1 MTEMFAK
8 NIKALSAKNPALA
21 ERVKNASPIPELAVA
36 QSRSGHPVPKIGAL
50 ALHSPYHPE
59 TEGEKFSAL
68 APPGGETALVVFGL
82 GFGYHLEKIVERPG
96 RIIVIEPSPAVIR
109 AAFERR
115 DLTGIIG
122 RADIALPEDFA
133 DMAPRINPLKT
144 EWLSHEPSARIF
156 RSDLDP
162 LLQPFSTRKYAMEN
176 RLKIM
181 VVGPVYGGTVPTAI
195 SCARALGLLGFEV
208 DFVDNTPRHAEML
221 SVEDVTPNPEHKAV
235 LKKYFSDYLGERIAA
250 RADHVRPDMILAL
263 AQAPLSPAVIGRLKN
278 LDIPIIYWFV
288 ENHRATPY
296 WKTLAPHYD
305 YFFAMQKGE
314 FLDDLAR
321 AGAPYSAHL
330 PQAAD
335 PAVHHPAPLTQEE
348 MKKYGSPLSFMGA
361 GYPNRRKFFAG
372 LLDLPLSIWGTEWDL
387 STPLG
392 QRVKNANRRMTPEEY
407 VKVFLASGINLNL
420 HSSLSHPG
428 IDPMKDFVNPRTFEI
443 AACGAFQITDHRD
456 ELGEM
461 FKIGEEIEVFQTVE
475 ELRDKIA
482 YYLPRPDERGKIAKA
497 GMRRALKEHTFVH
510 RLATMMSVVL
520 PREHD
525 RMSRRRG
532 KAHRVN
538 DVDSMIARAKD
549 EELKRFLAP
558 FAGQGPLSLKKV
570 MDGIEKGE
578 GPLTRPEIIFMMMD
592 QIFSQG

>member
-1 MTEMFAK
+1 MMELFGK
-8 NIKALSAKNPALA
+8 NIKALSAKNPAFA
-21 ERVKNASPIPELAVA
+21 ERVKNAPPIPELAVA

-59 TEGEKFSAL
+59 MEGEKFLSL
-68 APPGGETALVVFGL
+68 APVNKNTALVVFGF

-96 RIIVIEPSPAVIR
+96 RVIVVEPSPAIIK
-109 AAFERR
+109 AAFEHR

-122 RADIALPEDFA
+122 RADLVMPEDFA
-133 DMAPRINPLKT
+133 DMARHINPLET

-156 RSDLDP
+156 RSDHDP
-162 LLQPFSTRKYAMEN
+162 LFQPFSVRKYAMEN

-181 VVGPVYGGTVPTAI
+181 LAGPVYGGTVPTAV
-195 SCARALGLLGFEV
+195 SCARALGQLGFEV

-221 SVEDVTPNPEHKAV
+221 SIEDVTPNQGHKAV
-235 LKKYFSDYLGERIAA
+235 LKKLFSDYLGERVAA
-250 RADHVRPDMILAL
+250 RADQTRPDMILAL
-263 AQAPLSPAVIGRLKN
+263 AQAPVSPAVIERLKN
-278 LDIPIIYWFV
+278 LDIPIIFWFV

-314 FLDDLAR
+314 FLDDLVS
-321 AGAPYSAHL
+321 AGSPYSAYL

-335 PAVHHPAPLTQEE
+335 PAVHHPAPITQEE
-348 MKKYGSPLSFMGA
+348 MEKYGSEFSFMGA

-372 LLDLPLSIWGTEWDL
+372 LLDLPLAVWGTEWDL
-387 STPLG
+387 NTPLG
-392 QRVKNANRRMTPEEY
+392 RRVKNANRRMSPEEY

-443 AACGAFQITDHRD
+443 AACGAFQLADHRSG
-456 ELGEM
+456 LPEM
-461 FKIGEEIEVFQTVE
+461 FKIGEEIEVFHTVE

-482 YYLPRPDERGKIAKA
+482 YYLPRPGEREKIAKA
-497 GMRRALKEHTFVH
+497 GMRRVLKEHTFVH
-510 RLATMMSVVL
+510 RLATMMSAVL

-525 RMSRRRG
+525 RMNRRRG
-532 KAHRVN
+532 KAYSVN

-558 FAGQGPLSLKKV
+558 FAGQGSLSLKKV
-570 MDGIEKGE
+570 MDGIERGK
-578 GPLTRPEIIFMMMD
+578 GPLTRPEIIFMMID